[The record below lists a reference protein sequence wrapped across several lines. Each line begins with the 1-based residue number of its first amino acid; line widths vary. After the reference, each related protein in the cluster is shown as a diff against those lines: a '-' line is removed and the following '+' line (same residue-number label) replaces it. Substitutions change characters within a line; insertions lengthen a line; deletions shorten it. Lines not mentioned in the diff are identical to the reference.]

1 MSFCTE
7 IEKSILKYIRKHK
20 IHMEVQKTSN
30 SQSNYEQ
37 KVNCWMHQN
46 TRLQTILQSHN
57 NKNSM
62 VLAQNRQE
70 DQWIRI
76 EDPDISPTDLQQR
89 SLKHTMEKRQPLQ
102 QMLLRKL
109 DIYMWKT
116 KTRSLSFMLY
126 QNQLKVDQRPSYKA

>member
-1 MSFCTE
+1 
-7 IEKSILKYIRKHK
+7 
-20 IHMEVQKTSN
+20 
-30 SQSNYEQ
+30 
-37 KVNCWMHQN
+37 
-46 TRLQTILQSHN
+46 
-57 NKNSM
+57 M